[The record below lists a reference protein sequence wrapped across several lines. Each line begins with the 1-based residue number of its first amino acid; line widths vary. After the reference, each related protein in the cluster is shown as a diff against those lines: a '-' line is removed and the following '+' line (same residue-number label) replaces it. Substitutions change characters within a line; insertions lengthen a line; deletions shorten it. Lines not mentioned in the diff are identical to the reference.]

1 MKIEKKDL
9 NIENAL
15 KKEWLITNGIGGY
28 SSSTVLGC
36 NTRRYHG
43 LLIAPFMPPARRF
56 LILSKVDE
64 SIEINDKKYN
74 LYTNMCKNYL
84 AEGYKYL
91 ESFEKEYVP
100 IFKYKIEDVKI
111 SKIISMVHGKNTV
124 CILYKIRNGNSNS
137 KLILA
142 PVINFRDFHQLNTN
156 HTYDLKQEI
165 KNTKVKVIVDNNS
178 STPIYM
184 YTNLGKYIEHKND
197 TFKDMYYIE
206 EEKRGFF
213 PEENHAVTGRYEI
226 EIQANKE
233 IDVCFICSLDENI
246 EEIKTIDIIN
256 NEIIRIRQQLIDSK
270 LYDSKR
276 KITYNEMDEE
286 FLQNYIIATDN
297 FIVYRP
303 SFNLHTI
310 IAGYHWFLDWG
321 RDALIAFEGLLL
333 ITRRYKIAKEVLL
346 TFMNNIKYG
355 LVPNG
360 YSGFD
365 GRPLYNSAD
374 ASLLLFE
381 QINKYLKYTGD
392 KEFIKNNYDKFINII
407 ESYKNGITFDDNN
420 IYMDSDY
427 LISSG
432 TEQTQNTWMDAKY
445 GNFAV
450 TPRNGKT
457 VELNSL
463 WYNALLTIRD
473 LSNIVDN
480 KKNVEKYSEIANRVQ
495 KSFLEKF
502 YNPKKKCLYDVL
514 GDSKIR
520 PNQLFSLSL
529 TYPIVKP
536 NSEMAHEIFET
547 VTKKL
552 LTKYGLRTLA
562 KGEPNY
568 IEIYEGNAFKRDM
581 SYHQGPVWPWLL
593 GLYYDSLKNMIKYET
608 KKSIK
613 NNLKIT
619 LEKFI
624 HDVEKTFKVALYE
637 DGAMGNI
644 SEIYD
649 TKPPYLGKGTVAQAW
664 SVSEVYRII
673 LKK

>member
-9 NIENAL
+9 NLENGL
-15 KKEWLITNGIGGY
+15 KKEWLIANGIGGY
-28 SSSTVLGC
+28 ASSTVLGC
-36 NTRRYHG
+36 NTRKYHG
-43 LLIAPFMPPARRF
+43 LLVAPLMPPARRF

-64 SIEINDKKYN
+64 SIEINNKKYD

-84 AEGYKYL
+84 SEGYKYL
-91 ESFEKEYVP
+91 ESFEKEYFPV
-100 IFKYKIEDVKI
+100 FKYQIEDVKI
-111 SKIISMVHGKNTV
+111 SKIISMMHGKNTV
-124 CILYKIRNGNSNS
+124 CILYKIRTGENNA
-137 KLILA
+137 KITIA
-142 PVINFRDFHQLNTN
+142 PIVNFRDFHQENSN
-156 HTYDLKQEI
+156 HTFDLKQEI
-165 KNTKVKVIVDNNS
+165 KNTKVKVVVDNNI

-184 YTNLGKYIEHKND
+184 YTNSGKYIEHKND
-197 TFKDMYYIE
+197 TFKNMYYIE
-206 EEKRGFF
+206 EERRGFF

-226 EIQANKE
+226 ELEPNKE
-233 IDVCFICSLDENI
+233 TIISFVCSLDENI
-246 EEIKTIDIIN
+246 EEIDPVNVIN
-256 NEIIRIRQQLIDSK
+256 NEIVRIRQLLIDSK
-270 LYDSKR
+270 LYDAK
-276 KITYNEMDEE
+276 KNVTYNGKDED
-286 FLQNYIIATDN
+286 FLLNYIIQTDN

-303 SFNLHTI
+303 SFNLHTV

-321 RDALIAFEGLLL
+321 RDALISFEGLLL
-333 ITRRYKIAKEVLL
+333 ITKRYTIAKEVLL

-381 QINKYLKYTGD
+381 QINKYIKYTGD
-392 KEFIKNNYDKFINII
+392 TEFVKKIYNKLTNII
-407 ESYKNGITFDDNN
+407 TSYKNGITFDDNN

-463 WYNALLTIRD
+463 WYNSLLIMKELSTI
-473 LSNIVDN
+473 IEN
-480 KKNVEKYSEIANRVQ
+480 KKEAQKYGQLAKKVKE
-495 KSFLEKF
+495 SFTEKF
-502 YNPKKKCLYDVL
+502 YNPKRKCLYDVL
-514 GDSKIR
+514 GDSKLR

-529 TYPIVKP
+529 TYPIIEP
-536 NSEMAHEIFET
+536 NSEIAHDVFET
-547 VTKKL
+547 VTNKL

-562 KGEPNY
+562 KGETNY
-568 IEIYEGNAFKRDM
+568 IEIYEGDPFRRDM

-593 GLYYDSLKNMIKYET
+593 GLYYDSLKNMIKYEKNKNI
-608 KKSIK
+608 KKE
-613 NNLKIT
+613 
-619 LEKFI
+619 LELQLETFI
-624 HDVEKTFKVALYE
+624 NSTEKTFKNALYN
-637 DGAMGNI
+637 DGAMGSI

-649 TKPPYLGKGTVAQAW
+649 TKPPYCGKGTVAQAW
-664 SVSEVYRII
+664 SVAEIYRII
-673 LKK
+673 LRK